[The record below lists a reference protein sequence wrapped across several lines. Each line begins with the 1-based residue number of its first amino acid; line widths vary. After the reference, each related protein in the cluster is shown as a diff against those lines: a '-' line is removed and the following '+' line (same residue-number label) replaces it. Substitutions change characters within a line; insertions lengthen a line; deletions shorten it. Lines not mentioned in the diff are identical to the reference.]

1 MYVLTFTAGDTTEID
16 FRAVLRPFFPSDF
29 GVSGCKSASELLITV
44 VVLVLGVE
52 VLCGPSLT
60 LLTAAGDTI
69 VPVNN
74 NISRS

>member
-1 MYVLTFTAGDTTEID
+1 MD

-44 VVLVLGVE
+44 VVVLFLGVE